1 MKGRGFILAALLVA
15 GGAISA
21 RAQRV
26 LAFTDV
32 SADTAVQ
39 RTGPNRAYF
48 QHFYAGYSPL
58 VGSSQAGAPI
68 KYGSTGEII
77 LGWRQKWRFSQ
88 QLAVGADLQTVRLHA
103 NLRQTDAKVVP
114 NSLRHER
121 ESLSWQQVQL
131 GGFVRLN
138 VGHRGNVIGRYL
150 DVGGWGGWAFAT
162 THAFRDEPAAGP
174 VKVLKVTEHGLS
186 YAQRWQYGLSAR
198 VGSSRYALV
207 VRRRFSSLYM
217 GREADAWPDLPRY
230 SAGLEVGLL

>member
-1 MKGRGFILAALLVA
+1 MKGRGFLLAAQLVA
-15 GGAISA
+15 GLVTSA

-26 LAFTDV
+26 LAYNEV
-32 SADTAVQ
+32 SVDTAVQ
-39 RTGPNRAYF
+39 LTGPNRAYF
-48 QHFYAGYSPL
+48 QHFYAGYNAL
-58 VGSSQAGAPI
+58 VGPIQAGAPI
-68 KYGSTGEII
+68 KYGSSGEII

-88 QLAVGADLQTVRLHA
+88 QLALGADVQTVRLHA

-138 VGHRGNVIGRYL
+138 IGHRGNVIGRYL

-162 THAFRDEPAAGP
+162 THAYRDEPTAGP
-174 VKVLKVTEHGLS
+174 AKVLKVTEHDLR

-207 VRRRFSSLYM
+207 VRRRLSSLYK
-217 GREADAWPDLPRY
+217 GQEAEAWPDLPRF